1 MTGLFALGM
10 PLCSN
15 EGLRNWQQE
24 QKCYNRVWDYRADV
38 QYYWS
43 QTVNQALNWAVPL
56 VPRSLHDDGHG
67 TWEMTLCECILSE
80 AGSCEQPITFFMTP
94 VMPRKRLLVFSPPF
108 FFPFLRKAPS
118 LIPDIESNTRV
129 SAFYSIIFYLN
140 GMFPSL
146 WVWIGNVETNWNRLE
161 LKSSETITYNH

>member
-1 MTGLFALGM
+1 MESNTIYITWVSDISRAGCLVFDDW
-10 PLCSN
+10 PFCSGN
-15 EGLRNWQQE
+15 ATMFKWGTEELTTRA
-24 QKCYNRVWDYRADV
+24 KCYNRVWDYRADV

-94 VMPRKRLLVFSPPF
+94 VMPRKRLLVFFPSF
-108 FFPFLRKAPS
+108 LFPFSQKGTFSHPW
-118 LIPDIESNTRV
+118 
-129 SAFYSIIFYLN
+129 Y
-140 GMFPSL
+140 
-146 WVWIGNVETNWNRLE
+146 WIQYPCVCFL
-161 LKSSETITYNH
+161 